1 MPKQKA
7 KAEALV
13 AAIEKGG
20 RLPAD
25 ARERILAAL
34 TIDLRAAA
42 DQAANTEDR
51 VAALETQTR
60 HLQQAVLALCRL
72 GAAGQERP

>member
-13 AAIEKGG
+13 AATEKGG

-42 DQAANTEDR
+42 DQAAKTEDR
-51 VAALETQTR
+51 VAALETHTR
-60 HLQQAVLALCRL
+60 HLQQAVLVLCRL
-72 GAAGQERP
+72 GAAGQERT